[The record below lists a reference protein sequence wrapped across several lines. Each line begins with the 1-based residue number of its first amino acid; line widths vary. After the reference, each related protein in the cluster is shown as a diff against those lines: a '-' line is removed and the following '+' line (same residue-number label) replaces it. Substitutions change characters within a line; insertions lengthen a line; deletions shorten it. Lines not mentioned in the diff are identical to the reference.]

1 MDQSAFRGDAMIAWL
16 VGAALALT
24 VTPSG
29 FAFAPAEVRAR
40 VSVDVPPA
48 GRTLAVA
55 LVSSDHERL
64 SEIPIA
70 PRDTRQT
77 FWLEP
82 WHRVPAGDYLV
93 VVAVLD
99 QAGQI
104 LAQTRT
110 TVHIKP
116 GLGDGDHE

>member
-1 MDQSAFRGDAMIAWL
+1 MIAWL
-16 VGAALALT
+16 VAAALTLT
-24 VTPSG
+24 VTPRG

-40 VSVDVPPA
+40 VSVDVPA
-48 GRTLAVA
+48 EGRTLVVA
-55 LVSSDHERL
+55 LVSSDHERRSDL
-64 SEIPIA
+64 PIT
-70 PRDTRQT
+70 PSDTRQT

-99 QAGQI
+99 QAGQV
-104 LAQTRT
+104 LARTQT
-110 TVHIKP
+110 TVHVKP

>member
-1 MDQSAFRGDAMIAWL
+1 MGESAFRGDAMIAWL
-16 VGAALALT
+16 VAAALTLT

-48 GRTLAVA
+48 GRTLAVV
-55 LVSSDHERL
+55 LVSSDHERR

-70 PRDTRQT
+70 PSDQRQT
-77 FWLEP
+77 VWIEP
-82 WHRVPAGDYLV
+82 WHRVPAGEYLI

-104 LAQTRT
+104 LARTQTA
-110 TVHIKP
+110 VHIKS